1 MSDVGKVNEEMMA
14 IVEFT
19 NPFSFA
25 LEDVYIRMEGPGI
38 MQPKSKYYRWAQN
51 SSKGRVMVLSL
62 SLHKCPDFNLDWVWS
77 NIIVVTKWLSAVQEN
92 KC

>member
-1 MSDVGKVNEEMMA
+1 MGKVNEEMMA

-38 MQPKSKYYRWAQN
+38 MQPKSKYYR
-51 SSKGRVMVLSL
+51 
-62 SLHKCPDFNLDWVWS
+62 
-77 NIIVVTKWLSAVQEN
+77 
-92 KC
+92 